1 MVVPNTMW
9 RLHNTIQRYAWG
21 SHEAIAQLQGR
32 PTPTDEPEAELWMG
46 AHARAPSRLGDA
58 DERSLLEAIDA
69 EPEAMLG
76 AQGVE
81 RFGPRLPFLLKVLA
95 AAQPLSLQAHPDDQ
109 RAREG
114 FAREDAAGIDR
125 GARHR
130 NYRDPYAKPEL
141 VCAMGPFVALCGFRA
156 VEDTQ
161 ALIETLGVPAL
172 RERAEP
178 LWRESAGDGVAALVR
193 DLLTMPEPRP
203 LVDAVVKAAASGTD
217 ERWALER
224 SWTVRLGDRYPGDP
238 GIVVALLLN
247 LIELSKGEALFL
259 SAGQLH
265 CYLEGTAVEI
275 MGGSDNVLRGGLTPK
290 HVDVPELLDTLDR
303 STGPV
308 PVVRPRDV
316 SEHEAVWDTPSPAFM
331 LSRVTM
337 GARASVELVGRGPE
351 VLLCT
356 DGEMRVQGGEHELS
370 IGSGDSVFVPGSRSS
385 YVLGSGKGGTVFR
398 ASPGASSGD

>member
-1 MVVPNTMW
+1 MW

-21 SHEAIAQLQGR
+21 SHEAIATLQGR
-32 PTPTDEPEAELWMG
+32 PSPSDEPEAELWMG

-58 DERSLLEAIDA
+58 GERSLLEAIDA
-69 EPEAMLG
+69 DPEAMLG
-76 AQGVE
+76 DEGTR

-95 AAQPLSLQAHPDDQ
+95 AAQPLSLQAHPDDE

-141 VCAMGPFVALCGFRA
+141 VCAMGPFVALCGFRT

-161 ALIETLGVPAL
+161 ALIDTLGVPAL

-178 LWRESAGDGVAALVR
+178 LWSQPAGDGVAALVR
-193 DLLTMPEPRP
+193 DLLTMSEPAG
-203 LVDAVVKAAASGTD
+203 LVDAVVKAAARGTD

-224 SWTVRLGDRYPGDP
+224 SWTVRLGERYPGDP

-247 LIELSKGEALFL
+247 LIELSAGEALFL

-308 PVVRPRDV
+308 PVVRPRAV
-316 SEHEAVWDTPSPAFM
+316 SDHEAVWDTPSPAFM
-331 LSRVTM
+331 LSRVTVSD
-337 GARASVELVGRGPE
+337 GATVTLTGRGPE
-351 VLLCT
+351 ILLCT
-356 DGEMRVQGGEHELS
+356 TGEVQVRGQEQALTLRA
-370 IGSGDSVFVPGSRSS
+370 GDSAFIPGSRSS
-385 YVLGSGKGGTVFR
+385 YALASGDGGTVFR
-398 ASPGASSGD
+398 ASPGRSSDT